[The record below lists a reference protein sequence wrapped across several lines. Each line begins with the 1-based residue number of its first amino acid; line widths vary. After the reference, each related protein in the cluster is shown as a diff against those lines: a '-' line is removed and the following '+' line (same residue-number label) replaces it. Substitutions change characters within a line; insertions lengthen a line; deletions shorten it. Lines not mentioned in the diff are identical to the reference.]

1 MKITGFAP
9 RGLALYTLLELGV
22 TSPTASAPTALIDS
36 GPIVGVVRPVT
47 TESNLAVNAF
57 LGIPYAAPPVRFA
70 RPQHPNPWT
79 DPFAATSYKPACVQ
93 QFSYPEASRNR
104 TIEWFN
110 TPGPPAGESE
120 DCLNLNIYAPQT
132 AASWSDWTHVE
143 GKAVMVWFHGGS
155 LRFGTNSIDAYDGS
169 LLAAEQD
176 VIIVTVNYRMNVFG
190 FPGAPG
196 LPLGGHNLGFLD
208 QRFALRWVQRNIHA
222 FGGDPAKV
230 TIFGESA
237 GSSSIDA
244 MLTQPDEPLTYRAA
258 ILQSGQI
265 TLRAP
270 VLDPAAPWRNL
281 SETLGCAGSDE
292 DILACMRALPA
303 SALQDAEER
312 LALSFQPIP
321 DNTTFST
328 NARGARLASTPEDPH
343 IARVPVLV
351 GTDANE
357 GTLFLLGQNN
367 LTQYLTTLLQG
378 ASSSVIA
385 TFAAFYQSAGAT
397 DYERID
403 AVFTDYSMQCPAA
416 IVTRETAEVGI
427 PAWRYFYNASFP
439 NAQLF
444 PGSGVF
450 HSSEIISIFGTYPRE
465 GATEWQEVVSQKMRA
480 LWAGFAKDPEV
491 SLST

>member
-1 MKITGFAP
+1 M
-9 RGLALYTLLELGV
+9 RGLALIQVLLLC
-22 TSPTASAPTALIDS
+22 TAAPTAGAPTALIDS
-36 GPIVGVVRPVT
+36 GPIVGIVRPVAT
-47 TESNLAVNAF
+47 DPDLEVNAF
-57 LGIPYAAPPVRFA
+57 LGIPYAAPPARFA
-70 RPQHPNPWT
+70 SPQHPAPWKE
-79 DPFAATSYKPACVQ
+79 PYAATSYQPACVQ
-93 QFSYPEASRNR
+93 QFSYPEAARNR

-120 DCLNLNIYAPQT
+120 NCLNLNVYAPQIAT
-132 AASWSDWTHVE
+132 SWSDWTDSDFE
-143 GKAVMVWFHGGS
+143 GKAVLVWFHGGS
-155 LRFGTNSIDAYDGS
+155 LRFGANSIDAYDGS

-196 LPLGGHNLGFLD
+196 LPHGEQNLGFLD

-222 FGGDPAKV
+222 FGGDPDKV

-244 MLTQPDEPLTYRAA
+244 MLTQPDEPVPFRAA

-270 VLDPAAPWRNL
+270 VQDPAAAWRNL
-281 SETLGCAGSDE
+281 SGTIGCAGADE
-292 DILACMRALPA
+292 DVLACMRALPA

-312 LALSFQPIP
+312 LALSFQPVP
-321 DNTTFST
+321 DNTTFSM
-328 NARGARLASTPEDPH
+328 NGRAARLASTPAHPR

-351 GTDANE
+351 GSNANE
-357 GTLFLLGQNN
+357 GTLFLIGQNN

-378 ASSSVIA
+378 ANSSVIA
-385 TFAAFYQSAGAT
+385 TFAAVYESAGTT

-416 IVTRETAEVGI
+416 IVTRETAQVGI

-450 HSSEIISIFGTYPRE
+450 HSSEIISHFGTYPRE
-465 GATEWQEVVSQKMRA
+465 GATEWQTEVSEKMRA
-480 LWAGFAKDPEV
+480 LWAGFAKDPLV
-491 SLST
+491 S